1 MIIYKKEGYMFDEE
15 LMSDLIKYLAFSAS
29 ITSIIESHLYKV
41 EKKLDNQIQILDN
54 YIKEIKDFK
63 NA

>member
-1 MIIYKKEGYMFDEE
+1 MFDEE